1 MVIVQ
6 QILREKGSDVWTI
19 PPDSTVYEA
28 VQMMADRKV
37 GALPVVD
44 WANNLVGII
53 SERDYTRKIVLMD
66 RSSRETRVR
75 EIMTPKVFSVE
86 MDRSVDEC
94 MVLMSENRIRHL
106 PVTDG
111 TRVIGMLSIGDILK
125 TILNE
130 KQSLIE
136 QLENYI
142 SGTG

>member
-1 MVIVQ
+1 
-6 QILREKGSDVWTI
+6 
-19 PPDSTVYEA
+19 
-28 VQMMADRKV
+28 
-37 GALPVVD
+37 
-44 WANNLVGII
+44 
-53 SERDYTRKIVLMD
+53 
-66 RSSRETRVR
+66 
-75 EIMTPKVFSVE
+75 MTPKVFSVE

-106 PVTDG
+106 PVIDG

-130 KQSLIE
+130 KQLLIE